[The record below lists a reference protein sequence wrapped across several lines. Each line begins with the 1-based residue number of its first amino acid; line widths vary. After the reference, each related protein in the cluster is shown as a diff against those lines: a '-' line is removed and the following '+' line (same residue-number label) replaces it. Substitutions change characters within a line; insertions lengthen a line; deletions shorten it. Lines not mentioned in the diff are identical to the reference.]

1 MLCNIKEE
9 LVYDKMTADFMKSKK
24 KEIFEI
30 QKQLSVKQLCIKSY
44 IHNLKKK

>member
-1 MLCNIKEE
+1 
-9 LVYDKMTADFMKSKK
+9 MTADFMKSEK

-44 IHNLKKK
+44 IHNLKKWKNSTAQKKNLKFH